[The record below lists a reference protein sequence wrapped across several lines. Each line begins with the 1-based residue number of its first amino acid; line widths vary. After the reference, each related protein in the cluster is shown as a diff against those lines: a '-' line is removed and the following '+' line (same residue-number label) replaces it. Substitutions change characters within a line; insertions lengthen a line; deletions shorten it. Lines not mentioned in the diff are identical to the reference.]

1 MPFSAVACFYL
12 WRPFLKDQKDDL
24 VLEAAVV
31 SQCEYVITFNQRVF
45 QGIEVFALKAVT
57 PKEFL
62 EKRGLLK

>member
-12 WRPFLKDQKDDL
+12 WRPFLEDQKDDL

-45 QGIEVFALKAVT
+45 QGIEVCALKAVT

-62 EKRGLLK
+62 EKRGLQK